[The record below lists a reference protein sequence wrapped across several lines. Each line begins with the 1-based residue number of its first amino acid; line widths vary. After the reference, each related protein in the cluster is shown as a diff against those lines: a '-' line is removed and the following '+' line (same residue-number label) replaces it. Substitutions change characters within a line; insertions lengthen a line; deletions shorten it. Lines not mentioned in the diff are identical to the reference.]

1 MTWTAL
7 VVLPSWCLSDCLSP
21 LCQYCISMSVT
32 VYIFPC
38 RPPCPAIWRRELVL
52 SVSLFS
58 VYLTAL
64 CIPSLCL
71 YPCSP
76 SMLLL
81 CIYQLCLP
89 LPVVLTSLLSVA
101 LCMPRTA
108 LVVFMAFCVCFTH
121 LCPRLYLSVLLLYVC
136 LTACLVCIYSFRAC
150 GFPVGTLPTTV
161 CVVPG
166 LNQCP
171 CSQTLAVHLCQW
183 LVYSGNMP
191 LACSCGCRLY
201 LVLPFC
207 ALTCGEV
214 SVRM

>member
-76 SMLLL
+76 SMLLP

-89 LPVVLTSLLSVA
+89 LPVVLTPLLLTLCRLVYAAHCPRGIYGFLCLFYSSLSV
-101 LCMPRTA
+101 
-108 LVVFMAFCVCFTH
+108 F
-121 LCPRLYLSVLLLYVC
+121 
-136 LTACLVCIYSFRAC
+136 
-150 GFPVGTLPTTV
+150 V
-161 CVVPG
+161 CVASLCLFYCVPG
-166 LNQCP
+166 LYLLVP
-171 CSQTLAVHLCQW
+171 CVRISCRNLADNRLCGAGYEP
-183 LVYSGNMP
+183 VSM
-191 LACSCGCRLY
+191 LATPGCSS
-201 LVLPFC
+201 LPMVGLF
-207 ALTCGEV
+207 
-214 SVRM
+214 

>member
-64 CIPSLCL
+64 CITSLCL

-76 SMLLL
+76 SMLLP

-89 LPVVLTSLLSVA
+89 LPVVLTPLLYVA

-108 LVVFMAFCVCFTH
+108 LAAFMAFGVCF
-121 LCPRLYLSVLLLYVC
+121 YSSLSV
-136 LTACLVCIYSFRAC
+136 F
-150 GFPVGTLPTTV
+150 V
-161 CVVPG
+161 CVASLCLFYCVPG
-166 LNQCP
+166 LYLLVP
-171 CSQTLAVHLCQW
+171 CMRISCRNLADNRLCGAGYEP
-183 LVYSGNMP
+183 VSM
-191 LACSCGCRLY
+191 LATPGCSS
-201 LVLPFC
+201 LPMVGLF
-207 ALTCGEV
+207 
-214 SVRM
+214 